1 MSALCLFFAAV
12 KKVCEAAGDII
23 HFSLLGGNIA
33 VTVNVKGC
41 EEVAMSCVVLYL
53 LYVQESVIKVDNIQ

>member
-1 MSALCLFFAAV
+1 MPALCLFFAAV

-33 VTVNVKGC
+33 VTVNVKG
-41 EEVAMSCVVLYL
+41 SQHLKRTHIFL
-53 LYVQESVIKVDNIQ
+53 LPTIGFVKPTAVN